1 MMVCLQYFKLGKN
14 ELYIFKALLM
24 LSTASR
30 ALVWQHQTKALHAVL
45 SIKKCINYCFD
56 SPCGSSEKEHP
67 ADECLFFSRHVPT
80 LVNNFYDNKKL
91 QFFISDF
98 SLPRVTQ
105 AAAKCTVLY
114 CYYLFLHI
122 LTFLSKL
129 LIEALIKTINW
140 SWIFKNS

>member
-1 MMVCLQYFKLGKN
+1 MNRVFLKLC
-14 ELYIFKALLM
+14 
-24 LSTASR
+24 
-30 ALVWQHQTKALHAVL
+30 HQTKALHTVL
-45 SIKKCINYCFD
+45 SRKKCINYGFD

-114 CYYLFLHI
+114 YYLFLQF
-122 LTFLSKL
+122 LTFLIKFMFSKKATKIDEIFNVDL
-129 LIEALIKTINW
+129 TLCSRCQINGEE
-140 SWIFKNS
+140 FVNFCGLHRKHEL

>member
-1 MMVCLQYFKLGKN
+1 MERLRYLNLGKN
-14 ELYIFKALLM
+14 ELCIFKALSSNKSPIY
-24 LSTASR
+24 STE
-30 ALVWQHQTKALHAVL
+30 Q
-45 SIKKCINYCFD
+45 KKCINYDFD

-114 CYYLFLHI
+114 YYLFLQF
-122 LTFLSKL
+122 LTFLL
-129 LIEALIKTINW
+129 Q
-140 SWIFKNS
+140 

>member
-1 MMVCLQYFKLGKN
+1 MSPGDYYVKDCSQLFGWVELSINLLSFKTSDALLAKMNKLWTEKWGLIRIY
-14 ELYIFKALLM
+14 ELYLAGIFF
-24 LSTASR
+24 
-30 ALVWQHQTKALHAVL
+30 
-45 SIKKCINYCFD
+45 CFIMSDGYD

-114 CYYLFLHI
+114 YYLFL
-122 LTFLSKL
+122 
-129 LIEALIKTINW
+129 
-140 SWIFKNS
+140 